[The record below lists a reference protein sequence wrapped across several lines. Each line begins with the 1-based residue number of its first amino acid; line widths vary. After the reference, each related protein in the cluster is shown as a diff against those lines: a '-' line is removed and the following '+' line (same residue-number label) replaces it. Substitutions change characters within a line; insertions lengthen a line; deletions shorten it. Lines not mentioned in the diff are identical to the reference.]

1 MKKQKIQYKTDQ
13 NLGRFCFLIYMILI
27 FSSLGFLIFLRSGSL
42 EYPTATTNLH
52 FSLDSKSKIWARFS
66 SSIQPITQ
74 VSSPTAFAESVRY
87 AISSPIKVTRGE
99 NYNSVNVE
107 NLYPCGEG
115 CGYAGGI
122 SSAGADGKKVAYS
135 LALKYGLKPTK

>member
-1 MKKQKIQYKTDQ
+1 M
-13 NLGRFCFLIYMILI
+13 LGKVNPSYEIGYT
-27 FSSLGFLIFLRSGSL
+27 FS
-42 EYPTATTNLH
+42 NLH
-52 FSLDSKSKIWARFS
+52 SLLSTSLNQKLCLAITDMGKKLKGFDSYDAVLTGVETR
-66 SSIQPITQ
+66 T
-74 VSSPTAFAESVRY
+74 
-87 AISSPIKVTRGE
+87 SSPIKVTRGE